1 MSRRKWFIL
10 GAVGI
15 ALCVCVIPLIAVA
28 IYFFRPALFNPLL
41 PVYDYKVVS
50 SSHTGYSHQ
59 TLILGGTTYESDY
72 AEYALSSPGSDH
84 QIGQTASGMRL
95 YEVYGQ
101 KNYVVL
107 YDFMDQVAVFRN
119 SQQPALDLK
128 TAGITGMK
136 LASLAY
142 APGMGPEKDTSD
154 PQLIKYVI
162 TTLTDDTPV
171 AASSSGSNIQK
182 YCLYLSGG
190 SLYGMQYC
198 AGVYVDQAG
207 QVYLAR
213 DSLTK
218 DWFQADPLF
227 SAWVKTP

>member
-72 AEYALSSPGSDH
+72 AEYALSSPGSDY
-84 QIGQTASGMRL
+84 QIGQTADGMRL

-142 APGMGPEKDTSD
+142 APGMGPEKDTDD
-154 PQLIKYVI
+154 PQLIQYVI
-162 TTLTDDTPV
+162 TTLTAGTLV
-171 AASSSGSNIQK
+171 TASSLGSNIQK

-190 SLYGMQYC
+190 DLYGMQYC
-198 AGVYVDQAG
+198 AGVYVDQRG
-207 QVYLAR
+207 QVYLAH
-213 DSLTK
+213 DALTK
-218 DWFQADPLF
+218 EWIRASPLL
-227 SAWVKTP
+227 SEWVKTQ

>member
-101 KNYVVL
+101 KNY
-107 YDFMDQVAVFRN
+107 
-119 SQQPALDLK
+119 
-128 TAGITGMK
+128 
-136 LASLAY
+136 SLAY